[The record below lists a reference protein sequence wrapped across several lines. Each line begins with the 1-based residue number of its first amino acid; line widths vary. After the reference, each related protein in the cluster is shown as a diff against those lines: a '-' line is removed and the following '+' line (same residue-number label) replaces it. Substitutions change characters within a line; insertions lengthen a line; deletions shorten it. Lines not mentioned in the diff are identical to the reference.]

1 VLHDFDQIFNTEAG
15 VKVGRLF
22 CLH

>member
-1 VLHDFDQIFNTEAG
+1 VLHDFDQIFNTDAG